1 MTTKPFNRR
10 SLSKKRTREVTS
22 AESLAKLYDIPRYD
36 RNELTLNQINRLREL
51 IDLKGMPSAVEFTG
65 IGENVLLR
73 VCAGF
78 GHRLKAKNASKVRE
92 FLSGNTK
99 K

>member
-1 MTTKPFNRR
+1 MASRPYNRR
-10 SLSKKRTREVTS
+10 SLSKKKSREVIS
-22 AESLAKLYDIPRYD
+22 SQSLAKLYDIPRYD

-78 GHRLKAKNASKVRE
+78 GHRLKAKSAAKVRE
-92 FLSGNTK
+92 FLSAK
-99 K
+99 